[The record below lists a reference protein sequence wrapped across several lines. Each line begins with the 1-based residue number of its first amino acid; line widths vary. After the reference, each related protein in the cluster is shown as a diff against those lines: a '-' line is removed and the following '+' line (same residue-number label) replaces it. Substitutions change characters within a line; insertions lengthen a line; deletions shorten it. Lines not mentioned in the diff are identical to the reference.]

1 MAFPKAPEDIKPKL
15 ILNNFVSENI
25 ANKIKKLPTTI
36 ENIEK
41 KYLPK
46 IPHSLNMPKLT
57 PVFLTKTIFKKGNNW
72 MSSKLLLPTT
82 IVRPRQAES
91 WPG

>member
-1 MAFPKAPEDIKPKL
+1 MAPEDIKPKL

-25 ANKIKKLPTTI
+25 DNKIKRLPITI

-46 IPHSLNMPKLT
+46 IPYSLNMPKLT
-57 PVFLTKTIFKKGNNW
+57 PVFLTKTIFKKDNNC
-72 MSSKLLLPTT
+72 MSSNLLFSIILE
-82 IVRPRQAES
+82 IKIFIH
-91 WPG
+91 